1 MLFKKGEFGMKW
13 LFLVVSLLC
22 LLAGF
27 FHIPILSWC
36 GVDVF
41 VLRGILIFTCLP
53 VIAVSAIPLAIF
65 LNKYCFKKNSNKRQ

>member
-1 MLFKKGEFGMKW
+1 MKW
-13 LFLVVSLLC
+13 LFLVISLLC

-27 FHIPILSWC
+27 LHIPILSWC

-41 VLRGILIFTCLP
+41 ALRGILIFTCLP

-65 LNKYCFKKNSNKRQ
+65 LNKYCLKKNSNKKQ

>member
-1 MLFKKGEFGMKW
+1 MKW

-27 FHIPILSWC
+27 LHIPILSWC

-41 VLRGILIFTCLP
+41 ALRGILIFTCLP

-65 LNKYCFKKNSNKRQ
+65 LSKYSFKKNSNKKQ